1 MACNSKSDP
10 EEEEENVAVVN
21 VANVAVTSFS
31 LKSNSKVAAHLDSV
45 FFSIDLEQGV
55 IYNADSLPKGT
66 KIDKLVP
73 EIKYSDFIASAVIKV
88 VNDSTTTYDYYQHP
102 NDTID
107 FRGDVTLS
115 LATHNDD
122 MKKDYRIKINIHQQD
137 PDSLVWEEMAV
148 TGLPSRQPNP
158 VSMGMAT
165 LKDKVYCFI
174 LESAG
179 VYTVSTTDNLYSGI
193 WNKTPYNVNTIYRTE
208 TFTASSDSL
217 YILDRDNHH
226 FSSVDGLNW
235 NFTGRTWISILGGY
249 ENSVLGLE
257 ETPDGIFYSQYPL
270 AGLTSSPIATDFP
283 LSGTSQLGTISTP
296 WSQNPIAIMAG
307 GVTSDGP
314 TSSVWGFDGTS
325 WARLSSGNLP
335 NIEGATL
342 VPYYA
347 YRNLSSNIRPT
358 ELHVWMLFGGR
369 KADGSMNRDTYL
381 SYDNGISWGK
391 ASEGLQLPSVVPSMM
406 MARAAVENHEYS
418 TDISKAW
425 TVKAKSPATRADWT
439 IDGNTLSWQ
448 CPYIYLFGG
457 YDAQGNLYDTIW
469 RAAINRLRFAPLI

>member
-122 MKKDYRIKINIHQQD
+122 MKKDYRIKINVHQQD

-217 YILDRDNHH
+217 YILDRDNHL
-226 FSSVDGLNW
+226 FSSPSPEYP
-235 NFTGRTWISILGGY
+235 RI
-249 ENSVLGLE
+249 
-257 ETPDGIFYSQYPL
+257 TPV
-270 AGLTSSPIATDFP
+270 A
-283 LSGTSQLGTISTP
+283 
-296 WSQNPIAIMAG
+296 
-307 GVTSDGP
+307 P
-314 TSSVWGFDGTS
+314 TTAVF
-325 WARLSSGNLP
+325 
-335 NIEGATL
+335 
-342 VPYYA
+342 
-347 YRNLSSNIRPT
+347 
-358 ELHVWMLFGGR
+358 
-369 KADGSMNRDTYL
+369 
-381 SYDNGISWGK
+381 
-391 ASEGLQLPSVVPSMM
+391 PSMIPFS
-406 MARAAVENHEYS
+406 NSY
-418 TDISKAW
+418 
-425 TVKAKSPATRADWT
+425 
-439 IDGNTLSWQ
+439 
-448 CPYIYLFGG
+448 
-457 YDAQGNLYDTIW
+457 
-469 RAAINRLRFAPLI
+469 